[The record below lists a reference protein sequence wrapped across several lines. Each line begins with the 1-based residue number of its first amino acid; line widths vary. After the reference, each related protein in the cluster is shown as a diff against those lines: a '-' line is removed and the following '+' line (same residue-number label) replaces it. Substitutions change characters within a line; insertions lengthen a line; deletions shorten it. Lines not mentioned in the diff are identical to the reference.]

1 MPDIHPISA
10 RNIVPAVVPVVETQ
24 PVHDHT
30 PSESQQTL
38 LTAQT
43 IISKSLAAIP
53 VLTSSLLSQALES
66 LHREFLRLPGNIAAP
81 MLEILSK
88 MQSRQTPMT
97 ERAQFF
103 SIRNDPASVSV
114 LLQEFIS
121 MTNGNPVMSPANAAA
136 LQMIMLMERQLV
148 INLHALAAGLPLRIF
163 FPVPNE
169 PHLDVAEFTYDNAG
183 KSNNHL
189 RHFSLKMDTKTIGE
203 IAVTGAELDKRLHI
217 GFHTQ
222 YVESV
227 RRLMDNFPHL
237 RSALEA
243 QQFTVMGLTATMNK
257 TPRNTQTEAI
267 SHISVTT

>member
-24 PVHDHT
+24 PVHAHT
-30 PSESQQTL
+30 PSESQQAL

-43 IISKSLAAIP
+43 IISKSLAVP
-53 VLTSSLLSQALES
+53 VLTSSLLSQALEN
-66 LHREFLRLPGNIAAP
+66 LHREFQRLPGNIAVP
-81 MLEILSK
+81 ILEMLRQ
-88 MQSRQTPMT
+88 MQSAQTPMT

-103 SIRNDPASVSV
+103 SISNNPASVFV

-136 LQMIMLMERQLV
+136 LQMVMLMERQLV
-148 INLHALAAGLPLRIF
+148 INLHALAAGLPLRVF
-163 FPVPNE
+163 FPIPSE
-169 PHLDVAEFTYDNAG
+169 PHLDVAEFTYDNAD

-189 RHFSLKMDTKTIGE
+189 RHFSLKMDTKTMGE

-222 YVESV
+222 HVESV

-243 QQFTVMGLTATMNK
+243 QQFIVMGLTATMSK
-257 TPRNTQTEAI
+257 TPRNAQTEAI